1 MNLKFGGLRKE
12 HLRCFAE
19 TAEEED
25 MNMNILET
33 FSLKYLNG
41 EFPPWFSKVWN
52 SVSTVPLYKPNGSL
66 RHVGIKPSFIRE
78 LHKSVVTD
86 FLEPQQLAIKQAGGA
101 KLVLSMRMLLES
113 KREFYAVKLSKP
125 QPNLNSTLPNLT

>member
-1 MNLKFGGLRKE
+1 MNASLGGLRDSLLELQTGVSPGFGGLRKE

-52 SVSTVPLYKPNGSL
+52 SVITVPLYKPNGSL

-86 FLEPQQLAIKQAGGA
+86 FLEPQQLAIKQAGGG
-101 KLVLSMRMLLES
+101 
-113 KREFYAVKLSKP
+113 
-125 QPNLNSTLPNLT
+125 